1 MTVSPPRLRLDDEY
15 ARLVGAMLHD
25 IRKSSGA
32 TLQIVGNALLLSPS
46 QISGLECYELKHF
59 YSARIFAKMLVKYAE
74 YLDRS
79 VDLEKLTLGRGLLV
93 GVEADWDGLPVITHG
108 ELRSAGALTAGT
120 DASVSDDQVQLSIA
134 PEHHE
139 NSSVLKLSHVS
150 RYSLREVGQR
160 WCGSRRMRISL
171 YGCVGLIG
179 VSAFVEPD
187 TLEALLLNEG
197 SVCQYFVA
205 TTDMNPPQILASQVQ
220 DATVLKPEGVVQA
233 DKRSDVGANESVP
246 SRADL
251 IVLETTKDCWIQLNY
266 ADGKSSQRLHPT
278 GARLEFAPGELA
290 GMIIGDVSAA
300 RLVVNQTAITL
311 SNYQKPS
318 TNIARLIGQDAV
330 ALLGK

>member
-1 MTVSPPRLRLDDEY
+1 MTISSPLLQLDDEY
-15 ARLVGAMLHD
+15 ARQVGSVLRD
-25 IRKSSGA
+25 IRESSGG
-32 TLQIVGNALLLSPS
+32 TLDGVAHTLLLSPS
-46 QISGLECYELKHF
+46 QIIGLEGYELKRF
-59 YSARIFAKMLVKYAE
+59 YSARIFAQALLKYAKHLN
-74 YLDRS
+74 YPIDMDR
-79 VDLEKLTLGRGLLV
+79 LTFHRGLLV
-93 GVEADWDGLPVITHG
+93 GVGDAHISISGPKESKSDSEKHWD
-108 ELRSAGALTAGT
+108 AG
-120 DASVSDDQVQLSIA
+120 
-134 PEHHE
+134 
-139 NSSVLKLSHVS
+139 SSVPCETYPALEAPRDQALLATSLGRSSQKSTWIWRKSRTVRLS
-150 RYSLREVGQR
+150 L
-160 WCGSRRMRISL
+160 C
-171 YGCVGLIG
+171 GCVGLIG
-179 VSAFVEPD
+179 LSAFVEPD
-187 TLEALLLNEG
+187 MLEALLLNEG
-197 SVCQYFVA
+197 SVRQYFVA
-205 TTDMNPPQILASQVQ
+205 TTDMPPPQILASQVQ

-318 TNIARLIGQDAV
+318 TNIARLLGQDAV